1 MLNLIKQYTSEFE
14 PKLNMGLM
22 DKTADAPLVDFIVD
36 SWKSLEVVKNIKVV
50 SWEYTDRES
59 EIDVNKY
66 IFKREKKKK
75 KKERYDYKFVQDDR
89 FGKLTVHLQITLKE
103 KNPSTGEIFEHV
115 YPIKKDM
122 LVPIQDE
129 EGYYYIHGKKYYL
142 IYQLVEKSTYTSR
155 SSITL
160 KSLKI
165 GVGDYKPL

>member
-1 MLNLIKQYTSEFE
+1 MLSLLKHYSSEFE
-14 PKLNMGLM
+14 PHLNHGLM

-50 SWEYTDRES
+50 GWEFTDKES

-75 KKERYDYKFVQDDR
+75 KKDRYDFKFVQDDR
-89 FGKLTVHLQITLKE
+89 FGKLTMHLQITIKE
-103 KNPSTGEIFEHV
+103 KDPSGKVFEHV

-122 LVPIQDE
+122 LIPLQDD

-142 IYQLVEKSTYTSR
+142 IYQLVEKSTYTS
-155 SSITL
+155 SNSVTL
-160 KSLKI
+160 KSLKYWHW
-165 GVGDYKPL
+165 GL